1 MLKFLATA
9 ATAVLIAG
17 AAQASVI
24 QNGDFELGP
33 TNNGLINNNSF
44 SAMNGQS
51 GNRSWDVW
59 TTLPGWTTAAGNG
72 IEIQT
77 RRTIGG
83 ADPQSGDHYVELDS
97 HPKAG
102 GNSTMQQSVQLDVG
116 TYRLSY
122 WYQPRTNKPND
133 NVLSVLFDGA
143 EIARH
148 DETSSSQA
156 GWAQYFADIE
166 VSTAGDYGLA
176 FAAAGLETSLGAL
189 IDNVD
194 LSPVPV
200 PAALPLLAT
209 GLGGIA
215 LWRRRQRHG

>member
-1 MLKFLATA
+1 MLKTFAAA

-17 AAQASVI
+17 SAQAGLI

-33 TNNGLINNNSF
+33 AGSGLINNNSF
-44 SAMNGQS
+44 DAMSGQS

-59 TTLPGWTTAAGNG
+59 TALPGWTTASGSG
-72 IEIQT
+72 IEVQT

-97 HPKAG
+97 HPKTG
-102 GNSTMQQSVQLDVG
+102 GNSTMMQSVQLDAG

-122 WYQPRTNKPND
+122 WYQPRTNRAND
-133 NVLSVLFDGA
+133 NVLSVLFDGN

-148 DETSSSQA
+148 DETSSSQT
-156 GWAQYFADIE
+156 GWALHFADID
-166 VSTAGDYGLA
+166 VNAAGTYGVA
-176 FAAAGLETSLGAL
+176 FAAGGLETTLGAFV
-189 IDNVD
+189 DNVD
-194 LSPVPV
+194 LAPVPV

-209 GLGGIA
+209 GLGGLA
-215 LWRRRQRHG
+215 LWRRRRG